1 MTRQAQIVSI
11 SRNPVFYEREP
22 LSDADLQLMRRMGI
36 TALYGKPNTSRRA
49 PGHPILSYLMR
60 TLAITPSDKVWAM
73 DVTLY
78 LVVVIDWHDRR
89 VLRGAC
95 RS

>member
-1 MTRQAQIVSI
+1 MY
-11 SRNPVFYEREP
+11 YERKP
-22 LSDADLQLMRRMGI
+22 LSDADLKLMRRIGI

-73 DVTLY
+73 DITLY
-78 LVVVIDWHDRR
+78 LVVTIDRHGRR
-89 VLRGAC
+89 MLRGTC

>member
-1 MTRQAQIVSI
+1 M
-11 SRNPVFYEREP
+11 FYEREP
-22 LSDADLQLMRRMGI
+22 LSDADLKLMRRMGI

-49 PGHPILSYLMR
+49 LGHPILSYLMR

-73 DVTLY
+73 DITLY
-78 LVVVIDWHDRR
+78 FVVVIDWHDRR
-89 VLRGAC
+89 VLRGDC